1 MEIDLI
7 TDVEISHS
15 VHPKKIM
22 QTISTDITNKTDS
35 RMLLWVPFCDDMM
48 LHLLG
53 MNQFHK
59 LHQVSHRLVADIF
72 EARQK
77 QDDGIISF
85 EVYIIE
91 CWWWY
96 EMAEGGENESI
107 AWGV

>member
-1 MEIDLI
+1 L
-7 TDVEISHS
+7 
-15 VHPKKIM
+15 
-22 QTISTDITNKTDS
+22 
-35 RMLLWVPFCDDMM
+35 
-48 LHLLG
+48 
-53 MNQFHK
+53 
-59 LHQVSHRLVADIF
+59 ADIF